1 MSRKENRRGPA
12 SGGAGIAARGGYEVG
27 YGRPP
32 KAHQFEPG
40 KSGNPNGRPKGAK
53 NEDTIFRD
61 ILNMKIAMSVGG
73 RTRKVPLLKA
83 VWTRVADDALK
94 GNARAVALLLNRCRL
109 LEGVAPENSGLDQDD
124 RQVLQSYFRQV
135 EAELK
140 AKMEKA

>member
-1 MSRKENRRGPA
+1 MSTRKHRPHSA
-12 SGGAGIAARGGYEVG
+12 SGSHERPARGNYEVG

-32 KAHQFEPG
+32 KKTQFKPG
-40 KSGNPNGRPKGAK
+40 RSGNPKGRSKGAK

-61 ILNMKIAMSVGG
+61 IINMKIAMSVGG

-109 LEGVAPENSGLDQDD
+109 LEGVAPENSELDQDD
-124 RQVLQSYFRQV
+124 QEVLDAYIQTL
-135 EAELK
+135 EAKDKKKKE
-140 AKMEKA
+140 